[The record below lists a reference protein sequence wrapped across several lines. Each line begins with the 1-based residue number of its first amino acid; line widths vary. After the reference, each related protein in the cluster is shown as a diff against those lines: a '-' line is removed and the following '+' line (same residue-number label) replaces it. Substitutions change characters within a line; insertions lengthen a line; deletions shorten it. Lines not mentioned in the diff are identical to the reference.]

1 MEIPKW
7 IKPFFVVAGL
17 YDGILGLFFL
27 VMPYKLFSLTNV
39 TLPNHVGY
47 IQFPALLLVI
57 FGIMFLNIAR
67 NPITNRNLVLYGIL
81 LKASYSGVVL
91 FHWMLGNMP
100 IMWIVFAF
108 FDLIFLVLFVVAQ
121 KTINRTTGRL

>member
-17 YDGILGLFFL
+17 YDGILGLLFL
-27 VMPYKLFSLTNV
+27 AMPFKLFSLTNV
-39 TLPNHVGY
+39 PPPNHIGY
-47 IQFPALLLVI
+47 IQFPALLLVV

-67 NPITNRNLVLYGIL
+67 NPIANRNLILYGIL

-91 FHWMLGNMP
+91 SHWISGNMP

-108 FDLIFLVLFVVAQ
+108 LDLIFLVLFVVTRRAIRQ
-121 KTINRTTGRL
+121 